1 MFKKDLLK
9 DKVAVVTG
17 GSGVL
22 GSAISKAL
30 AMHGAKI
37 AIIGTNGAAAANVA
51 EEINTSGGHAIGI
64 SANVLDKDSLI
75 EARAQIRK
83 KLGKCSIL
91 INGAGG
97 NHPNGTT
104 SKEYFEA
111 GDKVKEDITT
121 FFDLDYEGMSFV
133 FNLNFLGTVL
143 PSQVFAEDMI
153 GMGGDRVIIN
163 VSSVSS
169 INPLTKV
176 SAYSAAKASINN
188 FTQWLAVHFS
198 KEQIRV
204 NAIAPGFFLTKQN
217 QTLLTEEDGE
227 LTERGKTIISQ
238 TPMHRFGNPE
248 DLNGAVLWLCSEAST
263 FVTGIVLPVDGGF
276 TAFSGV

>member
-1 MFKKDLLK
+1 MFNKDLLK
-9 DKVAVVTG
+9 DKVAVITG

-30 AMHGAKI
+30 ALHGAKV
-37 AIIGTNGAAAANVA
+37 AIIGTNEATVVKVA
-51 EEINTSGGHAIGI
+51 EEINISGGQAIGF

-75 EARAQIRK
+75 EARSEVRK

-91 INGAGG
+91 INAAGG

-111 GDKVKEDITT
+111 GDKVRKDIKT
-121 FFDLDYEGMSFV
+121 FFDLDYEGISFV

-143 PSQVFAEDMI
+143 PSQVFGEDMTDTE
-153 GMGGDRVIIN
+153 GDRVIIN

-169 INPLTKV
+169 FNPLTKV

-198 KEQIRV
+198 QERIRV

-217 QTLLTEEDGE
+217 KTLLTEDNGE
-227 LTERGKTIISQ
+227 LTERGRTIISQ